1 MAKETPLQAMKRLY
15 QSKEKLIDKVVDV
28 AREADEEKD
37 AVVERLSTVS
47 NKKLL
52 RLAEVGKV
60 VKDRYGG
67 SKDKLVAAVSQAV
80 GKAKDKDYVARLSSY
95 SAARLLDLVQ
105 SAERRTRRAAAAVK
119 AKAAKPAAK
128 AKAAAKSK
136 TKKKAS

>member
-1 MAKETPLQAMKRLY
+1 M
-15 QSKEKLIDKVVDV
+15 IDKVIDI

-37 AVVERLSTVS
+37 AVVERLSSVS

-60 VKDRYGG
+60 VKDKYGG

-95 SAARLLDLVQ
+95 SAARLLDLAQ

-119 AKAAKPAAK
+119 AKAAPKAAK
-128 AKAAAKSK
+128 PKTKAKSK
-136 TKKKAS
+136 KAS

>member
-1 MAKETPLQAMKRLY
+1 MKRLY

-60 VKDRYGG
+60 VKDKYGG
-67 SKDKLVAAVSQAV
+67 SKDKLVAAVTQAV

-105 SAERRTRRAAAAVK
+105 SAERRTRHAAAAVK
-119 AKAAKPAAK
+119 AKAGRPAPKAKPPKAKK
-128 AKAAAKSK
+128 AKAS
-136 TKKKAS
+136 

>member
-15 QSKEKLIDKVVDV
+15 QSKDKLIDKVIDV

-37 AVVERLSTVS
+37 EVVQRLSTVS

-60 VKDRYGG
+60 VKDKYGG

-105 SAERRTRRAAAAVK
+105 SAERRTRHAAAAVK
-119 AKAAKPAAK
+119 AKAA
-128 AKAAAKSK
+128 SK
-136 TKKKAS
+136 TKTSAKPKAKKKAS

>member
-1 MAKETPLQAMKRLY
+1 MKRLY
-15 QSKEKLIDKVVDV
+15 QSKEKLIDKVIDV

-37 AVVERLSTVS
+37 VVVERLSTVS

-60 VKDRYGG
+60 VKDKYGG

-80 GKAKDKDYVARLSSY
+80 GKAKDKDYVARLSTY

-119 AKAAKPAAK
+119 AKAARPATKAKPKAKK
-128 AKAAAKSK
+128 AKAS
-136 TKKKAS
+136 

>member
-15 QSKEKLIDKVVDV
+15 QSKEKLIDKVIDV

-37 AVVERLSTVS
+37 EVVQRLSTVS

-60 VKDRYGG
+60 VKDKYGG

-128 AKAAAKSK
+128 AKPKA
-136 TKKKAS
+136 KKAKAS

>member
-1 MAKETPLQAMKRLY
+1 MKRLY
-15 QSKEKLIDKVVDV
+15 QSKDKLIEKVVEI

-37 AVVERLSTVS
+37 EVVQRLSTVS

-52 RLAEVGKV
+52 RLAEVSKV
-60 VKDRYGG
+60 VKERYGG

-105 SAERRTRRAAAAVK
+105 TAERRTRRAAAAVK

-128 AKAAAKSK
+128 AKPKA
-136 TKKKAS
+136 KKKAS

>member
-1 MAKETPLQAMKRLY
+1 MKRLY
-15 QSKEKLIDKVVDV
+15 QSKEKLIDKVIDV

-60 VKDRYGG
+60 VKDKYGG

-95 SAARLLDLVQ
+95 SAARLLDLAQ

-119 AKAAKPAAK
+119 AKAAKPVAK
-128 AKAAAKSK
+128 AKPKA
-136 TKKKAS
+136 KKAKAS

>member
-15 QSKEKLIDKVVDV
+15 QSKEKLIDKVIDV

-37 AVVERLSTVS
+37 AVVERLSSVS

-60 VKDRYGG
+60 VKDKYGG
-67 SKDKLVAAVSQAV
+67 SKDKLVAAVCQAV

-119 AKAAKPAAK
+119 AKAAPK
-128 AKAAAKSK
+128 AKAAAKPK

>member
-1 MAKETPLQAMKRLY
+1 MANETPLQAVKRLY
-15 QSKEKLIDKVVDV
+15 QSKEKLIEKVVDV

-37 AVVERLSTVS
+37 EVVQRLSTVS

-60 VKDRYGG
+60 LKDRYGG
-67 SKDKLVAAVSQAV
+67 SKDKLVAAVTQAV
-80 GKAKDKDYVARLSSY
+80 GKAKDKDYVSRLSSY
-95 SAARLLDLVQ
+95 SAARLLDLAQ

-128 AKAAAKSK
+128 AKPKA
-136 TKKKAS
+136 KKKAS

>member
-15 QSKEKLIDKVVDV
+15 QSKEKLIDKVVDI

-37 AVVERLSTVS
+37 EVVERLSTVS

-52 RLAEVGKV
+52 RLAEVSKV
-60 VKDRYGG
+60 VKDKYGG

-80 GKAKDKDYVARLSSY
+80 GKAKDKDYVSRLSSY

-105 SAERRTRRAAAAVK
+105 SAERRTRHAAAAAK
-119 AKAAKPAAK
+119 AKVARPAAK
-128 AKAAAKSK
+128 AKPKA
-136 TKKKAS
+136 KKKAS